1 MLLSLNMLLLGLL
14 VEIMLQLVS
23 IPNRGQIVVSQRN
36 RIKKETIQ
44 NECPQDVLHI
54 GCNLDNGFMC

>member
-23 IPNRGQIVVSQRN
+23 IPNRGQDCGKSAQQTT
-36 RIKKETIQ
+36 E
-44 NECPQDVLHI
+44 
-54 GCNLDNGFMC
+54 GDNSK